1 MWWASIQGIPR
12 CWTEIRTGA
21 LTLMLTLPPI
31 KNQLVNYYYIPM
43 LLSNKTRQQQKKI
56 CVTQIMLVFIHFT
69 YIA

>member
-31 KNQLVNYYYIPM
+31 ENQLVNYYYIPM
-43 LLSNKTRQQQKKI
+43 ILSMKLGNNKRRFVWLK
-56 CVTQIMLVFIHFT
+56 
-69 YIA
+69 